1 MRKYKIIRLVNL
13 TYTSNSGQCS
23 QSQPVLLGRVV
34 DSCNVILVWR
44 PTFLQDT
51 TSQAVPDNAGVEP
64 THQWY
69 HLMPET
75 RSIKPCQ

>member
-51 TSQAVPDNAGVEP
+51 TSQAGPDNAEVEP